1 MEALM
6 KEVSLRAKNTIICAG
21 YARLPKSVTADHSY
35 GVLGV
40 ELEVDPS
47 DSKVVDAACT
57 IVPSL
62 GERFILDLLIGYDL
76 EEGIDPIVSEI
87 QKRYF
92 NVAQKAVISAI
103 DEAYRK
109 YLEFKRAKVD
119 EELKKLSSLS

>member
-1 MEALM
+1 M
-6 KEVSLRAKNTIICAG
+6 KKVFLRSEKTIICAG

-40 ELEVDPS
+40 EIEVDPS
-47 DSKVVDAACT
+47 ENKVVDAACT

-62 GERFILDLLIGYDL
+62 GERFILDLLVGYDL
-76 EEGIDPIVSEI
+76 EEGIDPIVNEI
-87 QKRYF
+87 RKRYC

-109 YLEFKRAKVD
+109 YLEFKRSGVD
-119 EELKKLSSLS
+119 EELKKLSRLG

>member
-1 MEALM
+1 MTLER
-6 KEVSLRAKNTIICAG
+6 KTIICAG
-21 YARLPKSVTADHSY
+21 YARLPKTVTADHVY

-40 ELEVDPS
+40 ELEVDPREG
-47 DSKVVDAACT
+47 KVVDAACT

-76 EEGIDPIVSEI
+76 EDGIDPIVREI
-87 QKRYF
+87 RKRYF

-109 YLEFKRAKVD
+109 YLEFKRAEVD
-119 EELKKLSSLS
+119 EELKKLSGLN